1 MRIFL
6 SCVPSLYYLQL
17 WDNLLEKLLILF
29 RSCCFPFLDTYFHL
43 LWLNL
48 FRHTET
54 VSRKNPAFR
63 RGFCYTSTIFCSV
76 QSIQLSNVLNFSWVF
91 GPDICFE
98 RCFFGGTKVL
108 PEDFHNF
115 M

>member
-29 RSCCFPFLDTYFHL
+29 RSCCFLFLDTYFHL

-54 VSRKNPAFR
+54 VSRKNPDFR
-63 RGFCYTSTIFCSV
+63 RGFCYTSTLFCSV
-76 QSIQLSNVLNFSWVF
+76 HSPLLSEVPGISKSCPHRQQPHTIVAILFRY
-91 GPDICFE
+91 DC
-98 RCFFGGTKVL
+98 
-108 PEDFHNF
+108 
-115 M
+115 